1 MPQIPAC
8 TTALSLLAVS
18 FLQNHGKVTPEAQE
32 RFDLGLPHPFR
43 LTKER
48 YESTVNI
55 IKEYM
60 GQGGGAQG
68 AIQTTDEAAMFVK
81 AKL

>member
-8 TTALSLLAVS
+8 TTALSALAVS
-18 FLQNHGKVTPEAQE
+18 YLQNRGKITPDAQK
-32 RFDLGLPHPFR
+32 RFDGELPHPFR

-68 AIQTTDEAAMFVK
+68 AIETADEAAMFVK

>member
-8 TTALSLLAVS
+8 AYALAGLATSYLREKGQVS
-18 FLQNHGKVTPEAQE
+18 AESQATFES
-32 RFDLGLPHPFR
+32 DLPHPFR

-48 YESTVNI
+48 YESKVNV

-60 GQGGGAQG
+60 GQDAGAKG
-68 AIQTTDEAAMFVK
+68 ALETTDEAAMLAKVK
-81 AKL
+81 L